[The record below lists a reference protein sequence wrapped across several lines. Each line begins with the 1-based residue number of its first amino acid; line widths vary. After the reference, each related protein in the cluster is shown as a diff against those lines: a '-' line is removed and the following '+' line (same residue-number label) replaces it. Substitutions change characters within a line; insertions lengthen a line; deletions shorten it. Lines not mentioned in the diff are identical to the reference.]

1 MKTRGTSGFQN
12 PNWKSFGVNMIFN
25 KYKVDDEK
33 YNSMCSELLRIDNPS
48 EYNALVAK
56 INEYGASIGVKSKQL
71 PWEETVGNYNKKLE
85 PATKYTGLLSIWE
98 KNGRKR
104 GYLKTSAIEKAL
116 GLEVERYKTGNA
128 KHVIQDGYEI
138 SNGKYNKLIGRFEN
152 HYYDF
157 VSKSWSFNLENEE
170 EKRIDD
176 FFRGN
181 GEIC

>member
-1 MKTRGTSGFQN
+1 ML
-12 PNWKSFGVNMIFN
+12 FN
-25 KYKVDDEK
+25 KYKVNDEK
-33 YNSMCSELLRIDNPS
+33 YNEMCSELLTIDNPS

-85 PATKYTGLLSIWE
+85 PVPKYTGFLHIWE

-104 GYLKTSAIEKAL
+104 GYLKADAIEKAL

-138 SNGKYNKLIGRFEN
+138 SNGRYNKLIGRFEN
-152 HYYDF
+152 KYYDF
-157 VSKSWSFNLENEE
+157 VSKSWSFNLEGEE

-176 FFRGN
+176 FFKN
-181 GEIC
+181 NKEIY

>member
-1 MKTRGTSGFQN
+1 ML
-12 PNWKSFGVNMIFN
+12 FN
-25 KYKVDDEK
+25 KYKVNDEK
-33 YNSMCSELLRIDNPS
+33 YNEMCSELLTIDNPS

-85 PATKYTGLLSIWE
+85 PVPKYTGLLHIWE
-98 KNGRKR
+98 QNGRKR
-104 GYLKTSAIEKAL
+104 GYLKADAIEKAL

-138 SNGKYNKLIGRFEN
+138 SNGRYNKLIGRFEN
-152 HYYDF
+152 KYYDF
-157 VSKSWSFNLENEE
+157 VSKSWSFNLEGEE

-176 FFRGN
+176 FFKN
-181 GEIC
+181 NKEIY

>member
-1 MKTRGTSGFQN
+1 ML
-12 PNWKSFGVNMIFN
+12 FN
-25 KYKVDDEK
+25 KYKVNDEK
-33 YNSMCSELLRIDNPS
+33 YNEMCSKLLTIDNPS

-85 PATKYTGLLSIWE
+85 PVPKYTGLLHILE

-104 GYLKTSAIEKAL
+104 GYLKADAIEKAL

-138 SNGKYNKLIGRFEN
+138 SNGRYNKLIGRFEN
-152 HYYDF
+152 KYYDF
-157 VSKSWSFNLENEE
+157 VSKSWSFNLEGEE

-176 FFRGN
+176 FFKN
-181 GEIC
+181 NKEIY

>member
-1 MKTRGTSGFQN
+1 ML
-12 PNWKSFGVNMIFN
+12 FN
-25 KYKVDDEK
+25 KYKVNDEK
-33 YNSMCSELLRIDNPS
+33 YNEMCSELLTIDNPS

-71 PWEETVGNYNKKLE
+71 PYEETVDNYNKKLE
-85 PATKYTGLLSIWE
+85 PTPKYTGLLHIWE

-104 GYLKTSAIEKAL
+104 GYLKADAIEKAL

-138 SNGKYNKLIGRFEN
+138 SNGRYNKLIGRFEN
-152 HYYDF
+152 KYYDF
-157 VSKSWSFNLENEE
+157 VSKSWSFNLEGEE

-176 FFRGN
+176 FFRN
-181 GEIC
+181 NKEIC

>member
-1 MKTRGTSGFQN
+1 ML
-12 PNWKSFGVNMIFN
+12 FN
-25 KYKVDDEK
+25 KYKVNNEK
-33 YNSMCSELLRIDNPS
+33 YNEMCSELLTIDNPS
-48 EYNALVAK
+48 EYNALIAK

-85 PATKYTGLLSIWE
+85 PVPKYTGLLHIWE

-104 GYLKTSAIEKAL
+104 GYLKADAIEKAL

-138 SNGKYNKLIGRFEN
+138 SNGRYNKLIGRFEN
-152 HYYDF
+152 KYYDF
-157 VSKSWSFNLENEE
+157 VSKSWSFNLEGEE

-176 FFRGN
+176 FFKN
-181 GEIC
+181 NKEIY

>member
-1 MKTRGTSGFQN
+1 ML
-12 PNWKSFGVNMIFN
+12 FN
-25 KYKVDDEK
+25 KYKVEDER
-33 YNSMCSELLRIDNPS
+33 YNNMCSELLRIDNPS
-48 EYNALVAK
+48 EYNVMVAK

-85 PATKYTGLLSIWE
+85 PAPKYTGLLHIWE

-104 GYLKTSAIEKAL
+104 GYLKADAIEKAL

-138 SNGKYNKLIGRFEN
+138 SNGRYNKLIGRFEN
-152 HYYDF
+152 KYYDF
-157 VSKSWSFNLENEE
+157 VSKSWSFNLEGEE

-176 FFRGN
+176 FFKN
-181 GEIC
+181 NKEIY

>member
-1 MKTRGTSGFQN
+1 
-12 PNWKSFGVNMIFN
+12 MIFN

-33 YNSMCSELLRIDNPS
+33 YNSMCSELLKIDNSS

-71 PWEETVGNYNKKLE
+71 PWEETEGNYNKKLE
-85 PATKYTGLLSIWE
+85 PALKYNGLLSIWE

-128 KHVIQDGYEI
+128 KRAAQDGCEI
-138 SNGKYNKLIGRFEN
+138 SNSRYNRLIGKFEN
-152 HYYDF
+152 QYYDF
-157 VSKSWSFNLENEE
+157 VSKSWSFNLEGEE

-176 FFRGN
+176 FFKN
-181 GEIC
+181 NKEIY

>member
-1 MKTRGTSGFQN
+1 ML
-12 PNWKSFGVNMIFN
+12 FN
-25 KYKVDDEK
+25 KYKVNDEK
-33 YNSMCSELLRIDNPS
+33 YNEMCSELLTIDNPS

-85 PATKYTGLLSIWE
+85 PAPKYTGLLHIWE

-104 GYLKTSAIEKAL
+104 GYLKADAIEKAL

-138 SNGKYNKLIGRFEN
+138 SNGRYNKLIGRFEN
-152 HYYDF
+152 KYYDF
-157 VSKSWSFNLENEE
+157 VSKSWSFNLEGEE

-176 FFRGN
+176 FFKN
-181 GEIC
+181 NKEIY

>member
-1 MKTRGTSGFQN
+1 ML
-12 PNWKSFGVNMIFN
+12 FN
-25 KYKVDDEK
+25 KYKVNDEK
-33 YNSMCSELLRIDNPS
+33 YNEMCSELLTIDNPS

-85 PATKYTGLLSIWE
+85 PVPKYTGLLHIWE

-104 GYLKTSAIEKAL
+104 GYLKADAIEKAL

-138 SNGKYNKLIGRFEN
+138 SNGRYNKLIGRFEN
-152 HYYDF
+152 KYYDF
-157 VSKSWSFNLENEE
+157 VSKSWSFNLEGEE
-170 EKRIDD
+170 EERIGD
-176 FFRGN
+176 FFKSNKEMYWFG
-181 GEIC
+181 GEWMIC

>member
-1 MKTRGTSGFQN
+1 
-12 PNWKSFGVNMIFN
+12 MIFN

>member
-1 MKTRGTSGFQN
+1 ML
-12 PNWKSFGVNMIFN
+12 FN
-25 KYKVDDEK
+25 KYKVNDEK
-33 YNSMCSELLRIDNPS
+33 YNNLCNELLSIDNPS
-48 EYNALVAK
+48 ESNVMVAK

-85 PATKYTGLLSIWE
+85 PVPKYTGLLHIWE

-104 GYLKTSAIEKAL
+104 GYLKADAIEKAL

-138 SNGKYNKLIGRFEN
+138 SNGRYNKLIGRFEN
-152 HYYDF
+152 KYYDF
-157 VSKSWSFNLENEE
+157 VSKSWSFNLEGEE

-176 FFRGN
+176 FFKN
-181 GEIC
+181 NKEIY

>member
-1 MKTRGTSGFQN
+1 ML
-12 PNWKSFGVNMIFN
+12 FN
-25 KYKVDDEK
+25 KYKVNDEK
-33 YNSMCSELLRIDNPS
+33 YNEMCSELLTIDNPS

-85 PATKYTGLLSIWE
+85 PVPKYTGLLHIWE

-104 GYLKTSAIEKAL
+104 GYLKADAIEKAL

-138 SNGKYNKLIGRFEN
+138 SNGRYNKLIGRFEN
-152 HYYDF
+152 KYYDS
-157 VSKSWSFNLENEE
+157 VSKSWSFNLEGEE

-176 FFRGN
+176 FFKN
-181 GEIC
+181 NKEIY

>member
-1 MKTRGTSGFQN
+1 ML
-12 PNWKSFGVNMIFN
+12 FN
-25 KYKVDDEK
+25 KYKVNDEK
-33 YNSMCSELLRIDNPS
+33 YNEMCSELLTIDNPS
-48 EYNALVAK
+48 EYNALIAK

-85 PATKYTGLLSIWE
+85 PVPKYTGLLHIWE

-104 GYLKTSAIEKAL
+104 GYLKADAIEKAL

-138 SNGKYNKLIGRFEN
+138 SNGRYNKLIGRFEN
-152 HYYDF
+152 KYYDF
-157 VSKSWSFNLENEE
+157 VSKSWSFNLEGEE

>member
-1 MKTRGTSGFQN
+1 ML
-12 PNWKSFGVNMIFN
+12 FN
-25 KYKVDDEK
+25 KYKVNDEK
-33 YNSMCSELLRIDNPS
+33 YNEMCSELLTIDNPS

-85 PATKYTGLLSIWE
+85 PVPKHTGLLHIWE

-104 GYLKTSAIEKAL
+104 GYLKADAIEKAL

-138 SNGKYNKLIGRFEN
+138 SNGRYNKLIGRFEN
-152 HYYDF
+152 KYYDF
-157 VSKSWSFNLENEE
+157 VSKSWSFNLEGEE

-176 FFRGN
+176 FFKN
-181 GEIC
+181 NKEIY

>member
-1 MKTRGTSGFQN
+1 ML
-12 PNWKSFGVNMIFN
+12 FN
-25 KYKVDDEK
+25 KYKVNDEK
-33 YNSMCSELLRIDNPS
+33 YNEMCSELLTIDNPS
-48 EYNALVAK
+48 EYNALIAK

-85 PATKYTGLLSIWE
+85 PVPKYTGLLHIWE

-104 GYLKTSAIEKAL
+104 GYLKADAIEKAL

-138 SNGKYNKLIGRFEN
+138 SNGRYNKLIGRFEN
-152 HYYDF
+152 KYYDF
-157 VSKSWSFNLENEE
+157 VSKSWSFNLEGEE

-176 FFRGN
+176 FFQ
-181 GEIC
+181 EQ

>member
-1 MKTRGTSGFQN
+1 
-12 PNWKSFGVNMIFN
+12 MIFK
-25 KYKVDDEK
+25 KYIVDDEK

-85 PATKYTGLLSIWE
+85 PAPKYNGLLYIWE

-104 GYLKTSAIEKAL
+104 GYLKADAIEKAL
-116 GLEVERYKTGNA
+116 GLEVEKYKTGNA
-128 KHVIQDGYEI
+128 KHVLQDGCEI
-138 SNGKYNKLIGRFEN
+138 SNSKYNRLIGKFEN
-152 HYYDF
+152 QYYDF
-157 VSKSWSFNLENEE
+157 VSKSWSFNLEGEE

-176 FFRGN
+176 FFKN
-181 GEIC
+181 NKEIY

>member
-1 MKTRGTSGFQN
+1 ML
-12 PNWKSFGVNMIFN
+12 FN
-25 KYKVDDEK
+25 KYKVNDEK
-33 YNSMCSELLRIDNPS
+33 YNEMCSELLTIDNPS

-71 PWEETVGNYNKKLE
+71 PWEEIVGNYNKKLE
-85 PATKYTGLLSIWE
+85 PVPKYTGLLHIWE

-104 GYLKTSAIEKAL
+104 GYLKADAIEKAL

-138 SNGKYNKLIGRFEN
+138 SNGRYNKLIGRFEN
-152 HYYDF
+152 KYYDF
-157 VSKSWSFNLENEE
+157 VSKSWSFNLEGEE

-176 FFRGN
+176 FFKN
-181 GEIC
+181 NKEIY

>member
-1 MKTRGTSGFQN
+1 MF
-12 PNWKSFGVNMIFN
+12 IFN
-25 KYKVDDEK
+25 KYKVEDER
-33 YNSMCSELLRIDNPS
+33 YNNMCSELLRIDNPS
-48 EYNALVAK
+48 EYNVMVAK

-85 PATKYTGLLSIWE
+85 PVPKYTGLLHIWE

-104 GYLKTSAIEKAL
+104 GYLKADAIEKAL

-138 SNGKYNKLIGRFEN
+138 SNGRYNKLIGRFEN
-152 HYYDF
+152 KYYDF
-157 VSKSWSFNLENEE
+157 VSKSWSFNLEGEE

-176 FFRGN
+176 FFKN
-181 GEIC
+181 NKEIY

>member
-1 MKTRGTSGFQN
+1 ML
-12 PNWKSFGVNMIFN
+12 FN
-25 KYKVDDEK
+25 KYKVNDEK
-33 YNSMCSELLRIDNPS
+33 YNEMCSELLTIDNPS

-85 PATKYTGLLSIWE
+85 PVPKYTGLLHIWE

-104 GYLKTSAIEKAL
+104 GYLKADAIEKAL

-128 KHVIQDGYEI
+128 NHVIQDGYEI
-138 SNGKYNKLIGRFEN
+138 SNGRYNKLIGRFEN
-152 HYYDF
+152 KYYDF
-157 VSKSWSFNLENEE
+157 VSKSWSFNLEGEE

-176 FFRGN
+176 FFKN
-181 GEIC
+181 NKEIY

>member
-1 MKTRGTSGFQN
+1 ML
-12 PNWKSFGVNMIFN
+12 FN
-25 KYKVDDEK
+25 KYKVNDEK
-33 YNSMCSELLRIDNPS
+33 YNEMCSELLTIDNPS

-56 INEYGASIGVKSKQL
+56 INEYGVSIGVKSKQL

-85 PATKYTGLLSIWE
+85 PVPKYTGLLHIWE

-104 GYLKTSAIEKAL
+104 GYLKADAIEKAL

-138 SNGKYNKLIGRFEN
+138 SNGRYNKLIGRFEN
-152 HYYDF
+152 KYYDF
-157 VSKSWSFNLENEE
+157 VSKSWSFNLEGEE

-176 FFRGN
+176 FFKN
-181 GEIC
+181 NKEIY